1 MRLEDFDKPIEMA
14 FLEENIDEE
23 TYSQMNATQQYV
35 YLTVRS
41 FRNKLKMNYLNEL
54 IEAKKEAME
63 KLTTIELLAALKG
76 I

>member
-1 MRLEDFDKPIEMA
+1 MRLEDFDKPIQMA

-41 FRNKLKMNYLNEL
+41 FRNKLKMNHLNEL